1 MRKRVT
7 IVGGGGAVGA
17 TAAQRIIDRG
27 LADVVLA
34 DVLEGIPAG
43 RALDML
49 ESTPILGSDVNAIG
63 FTSRDGDYRKTAN
76 SDIIVVTAGFPRKP
90 GMSRSDLLQG
100 NYNII

>member
-63 FTSRDGDYRKTAN
+63 SLRETATTARPPTATSSWLR
-76 SDIIVVTAGFPRKP
+76 P
-90 GMSRSDLLQG
+90 GSRESPA
-100 NYNII
+100 